1 MASGGKCGAT
11 YIDRNLHTLMTQRF
25 GTSFTKLDAKKT
37 GPGSK
42 FMQSFER
49 VKRDFPKGFDK
60 EKGIGPLKL
69 TSKNPAHYDDDDG
82 TVKLSW

>member
-1 MASGGKCGAT
+1 
-11 YIDRNLHTLMTQRF
+11 MTKRF
-25 GTSFTKLDAKKT
+25 GTSFTKLDAKKV

-42 FMQSFER
+42 FMQSFDR

-69 TSKNPAHYDDDDG
+69 NSRNPAHYDHDDG
-82 TVKLSW
+82 TIKLSL